1 VSDPRETRRKSKG
14 ALYLQGRAS
23 PSLGANDPR
32 IRRSAQARTTSELTG
47 AYVRFDEQG
56 RVTIDYDALRTQ
68 LQSDLN
74 LSSDAAVTA
83 AQLAGAY
90 LTVSQDGAL
99 DVDYDALLSELRLAL
114 PGGPPYVFAEGVR
127 IDEPNFES
135 TATPVPAGRQ
145 PVVFA
150 SVPTSRTV
158 GGSTYIG
165 PSMFRRLQV
174 DASYTNSNAV
184 QPWFP
189 TFGSVAVAADRVYHF
204 RGRLAL
210 NRGSTSAS
218 VGVGFS
224 TTATIT
230 TIDYTAIGQSQ
241 AVGTAGAT
249 QQSSRRNDIPILLTA
264 PASTADSV
272 WVTVEGIVSFADA
285 GTLTPEFQFSA
296 APGAGTIAAETFF
309 FMWEMGEPGDETRG
323 DWS

>member
-1 VSDPRETRRKSKG
+1 MSDPRETRRKSKA
-14 ALYLQGRAS
+14 ALYQQGRVS

-32 IRRSAQARTTSELTG
+32 TRRSAQARLTSELTG
-47 AYVRFDEQG
+47 AYVRLDEQG
-56 RVTIDYDALRTQ
+56 RVTLDYDALRTQ

-99 DVDYDALLSELRLAL
+99 DVDYDALLAELRLAL
-114 PGGPPYVFAEGVR
+114 PASLPYVFAEGVR
-127 IDEPNFES
+127 VDEPNFES
-135 TATPVPAGRQ
+135 VGTPYAAGRQ

-150 SVPTSRTV
+150 SVLSNRTV

-165 PSMFRRLQV
+165 PSAFRRLQV
-174 DASYTNSNAV
+174 DTSYTNSNAV

-189 TFGSVAVAADRVYHF
+189 TFGSVAVAADRVYYF

-210 NRGSTSAS
+210 NRGATASS

-230 TIDYTAIGQSQ
+230 TIDYTAIGQAQ

-249 QQSSRRNDIPILLTA
+249 QQSSRRNSVTMLLAA
-264 PASTADSV
+264 PSSGVDSV
-272 WVTVEGIVSFADA
+272 WITVEGMVSVADA

-309 FMWEMGEPGDETRG
+309 MLWELGEPADETRG
-323 DWS
+323 TWS